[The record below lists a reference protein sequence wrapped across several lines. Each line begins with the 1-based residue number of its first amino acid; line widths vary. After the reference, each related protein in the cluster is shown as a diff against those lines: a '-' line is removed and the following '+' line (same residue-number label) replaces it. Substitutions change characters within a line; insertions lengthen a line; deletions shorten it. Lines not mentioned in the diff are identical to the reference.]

1 MKRAAILQEKVSK
14 MRDIMHL
21 APTLPMIQAVLRE
34 QGVNVGY
41 PRLPF
46 VYPDQ
51 SLVDKAMSE
60 FRALGVSF

>member
-1 MKRAAILQEKVSK
+1 
-14 MRDIMHL
+14 
-21 APTLPMIQAVLRE
+21 MIQAVLRE

-46 VYPDQ
+46 VFPDQ
-51 SLVDKAMSE
+51 SLVDQAMSE

>member
-1 MKRAAILQEKVSK
+1 MKRGAVLQEKVSK

-21 APTLPMIQAVLRE
+21 SRTLPMIQAVLRE
-34 QGVNVGY
+34 QGVNVGH

-46 VYPDQ
+46 VYPEQ
-51 SLVDKAMSE
+51 SLVDRAMSE